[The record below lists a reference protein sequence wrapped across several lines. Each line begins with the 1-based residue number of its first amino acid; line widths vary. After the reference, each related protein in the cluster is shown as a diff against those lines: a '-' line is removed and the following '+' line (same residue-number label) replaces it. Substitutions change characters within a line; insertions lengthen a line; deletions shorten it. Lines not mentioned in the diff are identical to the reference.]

1 MAAAVWWLFSFVM
14 VSSYTANL
22 AAFLTRE
29 RLLTPIK
36 GAEDL
41 AKQSNIEYG
50 CVRSGSTEAFFRES
64 KYETHEKMWQ
74 SMSRALTDS
83 NREGVERVLSGGY
96 AFLMESTSIQYLVER
111 HCELAQIGGLLD
123 SKGYGIATPSG
134 KLSGS

>member
-1 MAAAVWWLFSFVM
+1 MFCFN
-14 VSSYTANL
+14 T
-22 AAFLTRE
+22 
-29 RLLTPIK
+29 
-36 GAEDL
+36 
-41 AKQSNIEYG
+41 Q
-50 CVRSGSTEAFFRES
+50 ES